1 MLSPFV
7 IPQQKVT
14 IMHLNMRQS
23 AKALMLSALLL
34 CVLAACTPG
43 VETSEAQEQ
52 KQQQERQQGK
62 DETGAETKDM
72 DNVSGDP
79 VLTSQ
84 RYFDLLA
91 AGEFEQA
98 YVMWAPNTPTGE
110 GGSDLFERSMLAYQ
124 SFDGKTMGDA
134 RTEGAAGTLY
144 AKVPVQVSGL
154 RRGESFSRGGTM
166 ELARC
171 NDVPGCS
178 DDERRWKIR
187 AINLEEE

>member
-1 MLSPFV
+1 MHYAEP
-7 IPQQKVT
+7 ICYPTQQKVT
-14 IMHLNMRQS
+14 IMHLNMRKN
-23 AKALMLSALLL
+23 AKAISLSALLL
-34 CVLAACTPG
+34 CVLASCTSG
-43 VETSEAQEQ
+43 VETSEAQ
-52 KQQQERQQGK
+52 QQGK

-91 AGEFEQA
+91 AGEFQQA
-98 YVMWAPNTPTGE
+98 YVMWAPSTPTRE
-110 GGSDLFERSMLAYQ
+110 GGRDLFERSMLAYQ

-144 AKVPVQVSGL
+144 AEVPIKISGS
-154 RRGESFSRGGTM
+154 RRGETFTQGGTM

-178 DDERRWKIR
+178 DDERHWKIR